1 MYKIERFRWKSRLN
15 EWFILI
21 YKRLNDNV
29 HFCTLSRVNINY
41 QIKRKPPLYLY
52 REIKPSAMRGI
63 RCSAAASLPFFMIT
77 ITDAPHVS
85 HVPLWRCLKPLCA
98 SYLESVLENV
108 GRNRVKSAQAL
119 RNVFYVGCSL
129 GFDTQPMYNVPAAA
143 DASCTPQSEITAAF
157 DHIESYMML
166 HISCAKSIWSH
177 YLEKPFYLC
186 RLQL

>member
-1 MYKIERFRWKSRLN
+1 MCLYFYKQNANLKKPAMYKIERFHWNSRVN

-29 HFCTLSRVNINY
+29 HFCTLSRVNINH
-41 QIKRKPPLYLY
+41 QTKRKTPLYLH
-52 REIKPSAMRGI
+52 REIKPSAVRGI

-85 HVPLWRCLKPLCA
+85 HVPLRRCLKPLCA

-119 RNVFYVGCSL
+119 RKRFLRRLLTRIWHTAYVQCPCCRRCIL
-129 GFDTQPMYNVPAAA
+129 YTAIWNHCCLWPYRILY
-143 DASCTPQSEITAAF
+143 DAT
-157 DHIESYMML
+157 Y
-166 HISCAKSIWSH
+166 
-177 YLEKPFYLC
+177 
-186 RLQL
+186 